1 MPYPA
6 PPVADERGAF
16 VTYLAQHQLYVR
28 ASLTGLPEDLAGRRP
43 LASGLSLGTLVKH
56 LTVVQ
61 DNWLA
66 AVLAAPALATR
77 WTDDDAAARWTA
89 ALRWGADDT
98 VADALAAFDDS
109 SRAVLDAARTIDPD
123 LGVPVHRAPWTP
135 RDVPS
140 WSVRWVWWHLAGELA
155 RHAGHADLI
164 REQLDGSLSHTLL
177 ALTEQEPA

>member
-6 PPVADERGAF
+6 PPVSDERDAV

-28 ASLTGLPEDLAGRRP
+28 AALAGLPEELAGRRP
-43 LASGLSLGTLVKH
+43 LASTLTLGTLVKH

-77 WTDDDAAARWTA
+77 WTEESAASRWSAALVWGPDDTLTA
-89 ALRWGADDT
+89 AWGRFAI
-98 VADALAAFDDS
+98 S
-109 SRAVLDAARTIDPD
+109 CEGVLDAARTADPD
-123 LGVPVHRAPWTP
+123 TPVPVHRAPWTP
-135 RDVPS
+135 RDVS
-140 WSVRWVWWHLAGELA
+140 HWSVRWVWWHLAGELA

-164 REQLDGSLSHTLL
+164 REQLDGSLSHTRLT
-177 ALTEQEPA
+177 LTEQESA

>member
-6 PPVADERGAF
+6 PPVADEREAF
-16 VTYLAQHQLYVR
+16 ATYLAQHQLYVR
-28 ASLTGLPEDLAGRRP
+28 ATLTGLPDNLAGRRP
-43 LASGLSLGTLVKH
+43 LASALTLGTLVKH

-89 ALRWGADDT
+89 ALTWRADDT
-98 VADALAAFDDS
+98 VAGALAAFDAS
-109 SRAVLDAARTIDPD
+109 SNAVLDAAHTVDPD
-123 LGVPVHRAPWTP
+123 LAVPVHRAPWTP

-140 WSVRWVWWHLAGELA
+140 WSVRWVWWHLVGELA
-155 RHAGHADLI
+155 RHAGHGDLI
-164 REQLDGSLSHTLL
+164 REQLDGSLSHRLL